1 MYVYV
6 CVCVWGGG
14 GGMVGDYCP
23 EPGWAYY
30 SFISGESV
38 CGSGNK

>member
-1 MYVYV
+1 M
-6 CVCVWGGG
+6 CVCWGGGRGVG